1 MRKYAVIYASRLTDD
16 HIALVRAT
24 GMNTTADSLKRSSV
38 GYEPEMVIVEWEDT
52 IAQQI
57 PEAVIAIQEIID
69 EGVIIRTEAEMREY
83 LDNDTNPFYEP
94 PV

>member
-1 MRKYAVIYASRLTDD
+1 MNKYAVIYASRLTNE

-24 GMNTTADSLKRSSV
+24 GMNSTADSLKRSSV
-38 GYEPEMVIVEWEDT
+38 GYEPEMVIVEWDDT

-57 PEAVIAIQEIID
+57 PEAVIAIQEMLD
-69 EGVIIRTEAEMREY
+69 EQVIIRTESEMREY
-83 LDNDTNPFYEP
+83 LADPNNPFYEE